1 MSYVG
6 IGNRQDYIA
15 DFPTQSFNGDGSTTT
30 FTLNFEAVTG
40 SVRVAVDNVLQ
51 PADGSSY
58 YVNGNSL
65 TFTSA
70 PASGTNNISV
80 VYLGT
85 VRNISSVSDNA
96 ITAAKLNSAA
106 ITGQTAETSVADDDL
121 VLIYDDSATALR
133 KMTKS
138 NFTSGLATTNG
149 ITEADQWRLTANK
162 TSTGVIT
169 ANLER
174 VDTDGGGYI
183 GTGMTE
189 SSGVFTFPSTGI
201 WLITY
206 NQLSDGLVRV
216 NIETTVDNS
225 SYTSAS
231 YVYCDSSVQSGE
243 AKFLFDVT
251 STSTHKVKF
260 DYWNG
265 SGTLYGSTNANFTHF
280 TFIRLGDT

>member
-1 MSYVG
+1 MSTLEVNKITPSTG
-6 IGNRQDYIA
+6 TTI
-15 DFPTQSFNGDGSTTT
+15 TLGDSGDT
-30 FTLNFEAVTG
+30 FTIPSGVT
-40 SVRVAVDNVLQ
+40 L
-51 PADGSSY
+51 DGSSAT
-58 YVNGNSL
+58 L
-65 TFTSA
+65 TGF
-70 PASGTNNISV
+70 GTA
-80 VYLGT
+80 T
-85 VRNISSVSDNA
+85 V
-96 ITAAKLNSAA
+96 
-106 ITGQTAETSVADDDL
+106 
-121 VLIYDDSATALR
+121 
-133 KMTKS
+133 
-138 NFTSGLATTNG
+138 NG

-162 TSTGVIT
+162 TGTGVID

-189 SSGVFTFPSTGI
+189 SSGIFTFPSTGI

-265 SGTLYGSTNANFTHF
+265 SGTLYGATNANFTHF

>member
-1 MSYVG
+1 LSTIKVNS
-6 IGNRQDYIA
+6 IENR
-15 DFPTQSFNGDGSTTT
+15 N
-30 FTLNFEAVTG
+30 
-40 SVRVAVDNVLQ
+40 
-51 PADGSSY
+51 GSSITIGKTGTT
-58 YVNGNSL
+58 VDFAAGTTVDFSTNSPTL
-65 TFTSA
+65 T
-70 PASGTNNISV
+70 GV
-80 VYLGT
+80 
-85 VRNISSVSDNA
+85 
-96 ITAAKLNSAA
+96 
-106 ITGQTAETSVADDDL
+106 
-121 VLIYDDSATALR
+121 
-133 KMTKS
+133 
-138 NFTSGLATTNG
+138 ATTNG

-162 TSTGVIT
+162 TGTGVVD

-189 SSGVFTFPSTGI
+189 SSGIFTFPSTGI

-265 SGTLYGSTNANFTHF
+265 SGTLYGATNANFTHF